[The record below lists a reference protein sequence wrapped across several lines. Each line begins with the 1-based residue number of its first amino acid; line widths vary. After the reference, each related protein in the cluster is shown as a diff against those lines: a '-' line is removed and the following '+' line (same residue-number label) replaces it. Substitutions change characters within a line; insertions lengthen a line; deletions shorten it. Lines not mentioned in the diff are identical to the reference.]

1 MFMKAVIMQAM
12 DQFGPIILKTIMDGT
27 HGTDFAEE
35 IRSQAE
41 AQYHMIAGLGV
52 EGVMDVLRTHPSTA
66 GAVVADPVAVREFAD
81 QFCHPEKYP
90 DVPEAGAGAAG
101 AVVSTPP
108 ATEDYNANEVQ

>member
-12 DQFGPIILKTIMDGT
+12 DQFGPVILKNIMDGT

-35 IRSQAE
+35 IRTQAGE
-41 AQYHMIAGLGV
+41 NEYRMIAGLGV

-66 GAVVADPVAVREFAD
+66 GAVVADPAAVREFVD

-90 DVPEAGAGAAG
+90 DVPEGVAAPAGGAGVTAAEE
-101 AVVSTPP
+101 PH
-108 ATEDYNANEVQ
+108 ANDVQ